1 MSKIKNLL
9 SLILYAFLL
18 NCSFGVGGGWNDL
31 SEELEQAKTRK
42 NAKIIFSTAKK
53 FQEEIKNNK
62 IIKISKP
69 STNQEW
75 KQQNFTT
82 GNHVPHLTYQNKKNL
97 ILKSKK
103 LGKNSFNL

>member
-31 SEELEQAKTRK
+31 SEELEQAKTRE

-62 IIKISKP
+62 IIKI
-69 STNQEW
+69 
-75 KQQNFTT
+75 
-82 GNHVPHLTYQNKKNL
+82 
-97 ILKSKK
+97 
-103 LGKNSFNL
+103 

>member
-42 NAKIIFSTAKK
+42 TLQHIF
-53 FQEEIKNNK
+53 
-62 IIKISKP
+62 P
-69 STNQEW
+69 
-75 KQQNFTT
+75 
-82 GNHVPHLTYQNKKNL
+82 
-97 ILKSKK
+97 
-103 LGKNSFNL
+103 